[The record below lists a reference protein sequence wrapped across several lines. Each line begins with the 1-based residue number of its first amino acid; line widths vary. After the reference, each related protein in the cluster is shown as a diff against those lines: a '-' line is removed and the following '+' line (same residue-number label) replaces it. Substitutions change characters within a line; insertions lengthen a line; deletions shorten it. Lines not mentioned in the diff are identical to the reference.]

1 MLNHTNTNQET
12 QKKCIWRYATLK
24 TCTELL
30 ESGEENNWIYY
41 FSMNATEEWLR
52 YIENQTLRQRY
63 NINDND
69 KDDSQE
75 STKDSN
81 DV

>member
-1 MLNHTNTNQET
+1 
-12 QKKCIWRYATLK
+12 
-24 TCTELL
+24 
-30 ESGEENNWIYY
+30 
-41 FSMNATEEWLR
+41 MNATEEWLR